1 MAEEQ
6 EKKVRLMSLDIL
18 RGFDM
23 FFIMG
28 GELLVVAL
36 CTVFGCADSFVAR
49 NMEHVAWT
57 GLHFYD
63 TVFPLF
69 LFLAGVSWPFSLAS
83 QQKRG
88 RTAWQIHR
96 KILTRMIHLFLIGIA
111 YNCATFWRFGPEFRI
126 PSVLGHIGIGWGV
139 AALVFMHV
147 KKGWARFAIGASVPL
162 AYWAVCLAW
171 GAHIGADPYTQA
183 DNVFW
188 HLDRLVMPTHVWM
201 KGKGDPETLFVALGG
216 VPLAMMGMFA
226 GETLRR
232 GIEPLRKMFTLV
244 MAGVGAF
251 LLGLVFLY
259 VFRIPCIKALWTGSF
274 VCFAGTY
281 AFFVMALFYWIV
293 DIRGWR
299 KWGFFF
305 QMIGLNSITIYLA
318 QSVIDF
324 GKLREICFGGLI
336 RPLAYWSADW
346 GTVANHAG
354 FIAVCW
360 LFLYL
365 LHRNRIYLKV

>member
-1 MAEEQ
+1 MAEE
-6 EKKVRLMSLDIL
+6 KKERLLSLDIL

-28 GELLVVAL
+28 GEMLVIAL
-36 CTVFGCADSFVAR
+36 CAALGCGDSVIAR
-49 NMEHVAWT
+49 NMEHVEWT

-96 KILTRMIHLFLIGIA
+96 KILTRMVLLFLIGIA
-111 YNCATFWRFGPEFRI
+111 YNCVAFWRFGPEFRI

-139 AALVFMHV
+139 AALVFTHV
-147 KKGWARFAIGASVPL
+147 KKGWVRFAIGAFIPL
-162 AYWAVCLAW
+162 AYWTVCLVW
-171 GAHIGADPYTQA
+171 GSHVGADPYTQA
-183 DNVFW
+183 NNVFW
-188 HLDRLVMPTHVWM
+188 HLDRITMPTHLWM

-232 GIEPLRKMFTLV
+232 GVEPMKRVGTLLAA
-244 MAGVGAF
+244 AGVS
-251 LLGLVFLY
+251 LLIGLFFLY
-259 VFRIPCIKALWTGSF
+259 VLRIPCIKSLWTGSF

-281 AFFVMALFYWIV
+281 AFSMMALFYWIV

-299 KWGFFF
+299 KWGFCF

-318 QSVIDF
+318 QTIVDF
-324 GKLREICFGGLI
+324 GKLRDICFGGLI
-336 RPLAYWSADW
+336 RPIGHWSAGW
-346 GTVANHAG
+346 EAVASHAG
-354 FIAVCW
+354 FVIVCW
-360 LFLYL
+360 LFLYF
-365 LHRNRIYLKV
+365 LHCRRIYLKV